1 MNDSRSDQ
9 QVVTDHIAGDPT
21 ALAVIYDRYAD
32 KIYDTAAAMLNDRDE
47 AADVMQ
53 DVFLIASERLAQL
66 RDRSRL
72 KPWLFAILRNQVY
85 TRTKQRNRT
94 RTVDFTAPETPEMA
108 APIDHRAEAGS
119 AAYAELAELVRS
131 AAVGLDER
139 DQLALEYSVRG
150 ELSGE
155 DLADALGVSL
165 EQSYV
170 VIHRM
175 RERVERALGALTV
188 ARMGRDDCADLA
200 DVLAGWDG
208 RFSVLVRKRVARH
221 IEGCV
226 VCEETKRRLA
236 IIPLISAAPAFAAP
250 VELRRTV
257 LERAAR
263 RASTPSVTYG
273 FEAPGGFPDAPRRH
287 SRMIVGL
294 VAGALVAMLL
304 LLIGLVVVAA
314 DGPDQSL
321 DPSATAGPSS
331 GPVAP
336 GSTIADDATIV
347 ESSVVPT
354 IAPTT
359 IPSTEETGS
368 AAVPSTLPVVSTTA
382 PKPAAPPPPPPPAV
396 PVPTAPAPVPG
407 NLVVSTGLVDFGT
420 GLTSVIVTLTNT
432 GDQSL
437 NWSIS
442 GAIAPFGV
450 SSTAGT
456 LGPGASSAVDVVVD
470 RATAPEGTLSADAVV
485 VSSASGGND
494 LTLRAVVDRSPRVSI
509 IQGAPDPTCPPI
521 AVPTIIARVDDNSPV
536 SVVLS
541 WSGPGAAGSV
551 SMSASGNWSGPLG
564 VDYVDGVW
572 SYVVTATDSSGN
584 VGTATGPAR
593 VQCPI
598 PG

>member
-9 QVVTDHIAGDPT
+9 QVVTDHVAGDPT

-32 KIYDTAAAMLNDRDE
+32 KIYDTAAAMLHDRDE

-53 DVFLIASERLAQL
+53 DVFLVASERLAQL

-94 RTVDFTAPETPEMA
+94 RTVDFTSPETPEMA

-131 AAVGLDER
+131 AASGLDER

-221 IEGCV
+221 IGGCD
-226 VCEETKRRLA
+226 VCEETKRRFA
-236 IIPLISAAPAFAAP
+236 VIPLISAAPAFAAP

-257 LERAAR
+257 LERAAQ

-273 FEAPGGFPDAPRRH
+273 FEAPGGFPDVPRRH

-294 VAGALVAMLL
+294 VAGVLVALL
-304 LLIGLVVVAA
+304 VLLIGLVVVAA
-314 DGPDQSL
+314 DGSDQSS

-331 GPVAP
+331 GPVAS
-336 GSTIADDATIV
+336 GSVIV

-359 IPSTEETGS
+359 IPSTEAIGS

-382 PKPAAPPPPPPPAV
+382 PKPAAPSFSPPPPPPPAV
-396 PVPTAPAPVPG
+396 PVPTTPAPVPG

-420 GLTSVIVTLTNT
+420 GLISVSMTLTNT

-450 SSTAGT
+450 SSSAGT
-456 LGPGASSAVDVVVD
+456 LGPGASSSVDVVVD
-470 RATAPEGTLSADAVV
+470 RAAAPEGTISADAVV
-485 VSSASGGND
+485 VSSSSGGTD

-509 IQGAPDPTCPPI
+509 IQGAPDPTCLPI

-541 WSGPGAAGSV
+541 WSGPGAPGSV
-551 SMSASGNWSGPLG
+551 SMGASGNWSGPLG
-564 VDYVDGVW
+564 VEYVDGVW
-572 SYVVTATDSSGN
+572 NYVVTATDSAGN
-584 VGTATGPAR
+584 VGMATGSAR
-593 VQCPI
+593 VQCPT

>member
-9 QVVTDHIAGDPT
+9 QVVTDHVAGDPT

-32 KIYDTAAAMLNDRDE
+32 TIYDTAAAMLNDRDE

-53 DVFLIASERLAQL
+53 DVFLIASERLTQL

-119 AAYAELAELVRS
+119 SAYAELAELVRS

-188 ARMGRDDCADLA
+188 ARLGRDDCADLA
-200 DVLAGWDG
+200 GVLAGWDG
-208 RFSVLVRKRVARH
+208 RFSVLVRKRVSRH
-221 IEGCV
+221 IEGCD
-226 VCEETKRRLA
+226 VCEETKRRFA
-236 IIPLISAAPAFAAP
+236 IIPMISAAPAFAAP
-250 VELRRTV
+250 LELRRNV
-257 LERAAR
+257 LERAAQ
-263 RASTPSVTYG
+263 RASNLSVPYG
-273 FEAPGGFPDAPRRH
+273 FEAHGGFPDVPRRN

-294 VAGALVAMLL
+294 VAGALVVVFV

-314 DGPDQSL
+314 DGTDQSS
-321 DPSATAGPSS
+321 DSSATAGPSS

-347 ESSVVPT
+347 ESSEAPIT

-368 AAVPSTLPVVSTTA
+368 AAVPSALPVVSTTA
-382 PKPAAPPPPPPPAV
+382 PKPAAPPPAV
-396 PVPTAPAPVPG
+396 FVPTTPAPVPG

-420 GLTSVIVTLTNT
+420 GLTSVSVTLTNT
-432 GDQSL
+432 GEQSL

-470 RATAPEGTLSADAVV
+470 RAAAPEGTLSADALV
-485 VSSASGGND
+485 VSSASGGTD

-541 WSGPGAAGSV
+541 WSGPGAPGSV

-572 SYVVTATDSSGN
+572 SYVVTATDSAGN
-584 VGTATGPAR
+584 VGTATGSAR
-593 VQCPI
+593 VQCPT

>member
-1 MNDSRSDQ
+1 MNDRRSDQ
-9 QVVTDHIAGDPT
+9 QLVTDHIAGDPT

-32 KIYDTAAAMLNDRDE
+32 TIHDTAVAMLNDRDE

-53 DVFLIASERLAQL
+53 DVFLIASERLTQL

-85 TRTKQRNRT
+85 TLTKQRNRT

-119 AAYAELAELVRS
+119 LAYAELAELVRS

-200 DVLAGWDG
+200 GVLVGWDG

-221 IEGCV
+221 IEGCE
-226 VCEETKRRLA
+226 VCEETKRRFA
-236 IIPLISAAPAFAAP
+236 VIPMISAAPAFAAP
-250 VELRRTV
+250 VELRRNV
-257 LERAAR
+257 LERAAQR
-263 RASTPSVTYG
+263 TSTLSVPYG

-294 VAGALVAMLL
+294 VAGALVAMLV

-314 DGPDQSL
+314 DGTDQSL
-321 DPSATAGPSS
+321 DPLATAGPSS

-336 GSTIADDATIV
+336 GSTIV
-347 ESSVVPT
+347 ESSVAPT
-354 IAPTT
+354 TISPTT
-359 IPSTEETGS
+359 IPSTEEIGS
-368 AAVPSTLPVVSTTA
+368 AALPSTLPVVPTTVS
-382 PKPAAPPPPPPPAV
+382 KPVAPPPAV
-396 PVPTAPAPVPG
+396 TAPTTPAPVPG

-420 GLTSVIVTLTNT
+420 GLTSVSVTLANT
-432 GDQSL
+432 GGQSL

-442 GAIAPFGV
+442 GATSPFAV
-450 SSTAGT
+450 SATAGT

-470 RATAPEGTLSADAVV
+470 RAAAPEGTLSADAVV
-485 VSSASGGND
+485 VSSATGGTK

-541 WSGPGAAGSV
+541 WSGPGAPGSV

-572 SYVVTATDSSGN
+572 SYVVTATDSAGN
-584 VGTATGPAR
+584 VGIATGSAR